1 MNSPSLFLVSTPLH
15 LMVAIAITDTLKLE
29 NAHLVFIDQVAGR
42 KNPYL
47 DTLKSWATNPFK
59 SVAVFYRPNR
69 KIFSKLKSRRETFSA
84 LSAIVEHLK
93 PIAIYTGNDRRVEFQ
108 YCMHKAKKMECKTT
122 GYYMDEGT
130 FTYVGRKASNH
141 FTDKVLDNWVK
152 KLAYGI
158 WWKHPATVGASE
170 WIDTVYVSFPE
181 IIHPLLKTKK
191 IQHLTLQFW
200 QSRQLIRFC
209 ELLVSFIGK
218 PDNLAEY
225 DLLITLPHESIINA
239 NVHYKKQIKLIIE
252 TAIAEGSKVGV
263 KYHPRDTNPD
273 LLNLQDIPG
282 VEILSR
288 ELPFEALLP
297 MIKMGA
303 KVLGDFSTT
312 LISTRLLRP
321 DITAQAIDHGSNKNT
336 IEFIEL
342 YKKMGIEIVK
352 S

>member
-1 MNSPSLFLVSTPLH
+1 MNDTSLFLVSTPLH
-15 LMVAIAITDTLKLE
+15 LMVAIAITDTLQLA
-29 NAHLVFIDQVAGR
+29 NAHLVFIDQVNGR

-47 DTLKSWATNPFK
+47 DTLHTWPTNPFK
-59 SVAVFYRPNR
+59 SMAVFYRPER
-69 KIFSKLKSRRETFSA
+69 KVLSKLKSRRETFSA
-84 LSAIVEHLK
+84 LATLIEQLQPRH
-93 PIAIYTGNDRRVEFQ
+93 IYTGNDRRVEFQ
-108 YCMHKAKKMECKTT
+108 FCMHTADRMGINTC

-152 KLAYGI
+152 KLAYGG
-158 WWKHPATVGASE
+158 WWQHPATVGASA

-181 IIHPLLKTKK
+181 IIHPLLKAKK
-191 IQHLTLQFW
+191 IQQLTLQFW
-200 QSRQLIRFC
+200 QSKRLIEFC

-218 PDNLAEY
+218 PVNLAEY

-239 NVHYKKQIKLIIE
+239 NGHYKEQIKTIIE
-252 TAIAEGSKVGV
+252 TAITAGSKVGV
-263 KYHPRDTNPD
+263 KYHPRDTNSD
-273 LLNLQDIPG
+273 LLYLADIPG

-297 MIKMGA
+297 MIKTGA
-303 KVLGDFSTT
+303 TVLGDFSTT

-321 DITAQAIDHGSNKNT
+321 DLKAQAIDHGSNKNT
-336 IEFIEL
+336 VEFIEL